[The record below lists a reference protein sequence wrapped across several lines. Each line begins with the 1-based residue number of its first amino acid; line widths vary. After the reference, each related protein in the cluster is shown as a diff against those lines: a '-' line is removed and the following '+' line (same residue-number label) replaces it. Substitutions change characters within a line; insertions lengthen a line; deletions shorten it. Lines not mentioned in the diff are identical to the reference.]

1 MFKIYLIKCK
11 TVSSAFFRTSVVV
24 ILSLFGCNCFAQLV
38 GDLRSTGTGNWNAT
52 ATWERYDGAIWEAS
66 GTGANNPGQ
75 LPNATT
81 SVFIQSTHTVTI
93 AGNEACLD
101 VNIAKGNKTTATAL
115 GKIALGVNTLS
126 VFGILRNYLNDV
138 GVIDPLGILP
148 PLFTPDDA
156 VGYNVYPFTGTT
168 GKVSIEGFSRPL
180 TNAGQW
186 DGTISNASVGI
197 FPLEI
202 NVNSGEAVA
211 LGTGIKVS
219 SLVINTGT
227 LDANLNRIGVGNGTS
242 GVGDV
247 TINVNGTL
255 SSANTSA
262 GNPVISQTAS
272 LSSGN
277 FNLYGKFLLTGT
289 SPYIEFAS
297 ITFHPGSIVEF
308 SRSTNPA
315 AHNLLQKSFG
325 ASVAIPTTY
334 QNLVKSG
341 NKILNVNTSI
351 SIKESLT
358 ISAGTLAL
366 GASDVT
372 ILSSATNTA
381 NITAVS
387 GLITYGGAGR
397 FVVERYLF
405 GKRAWRLLAAPVDQV
420 SSPSILNSWQEAG
433 SLIPTGYGT
442 QVSGPAGGTGL
453 DYTTVRGSLKWFDTS
468 AQTYVEITNTNN
480 AIARTEGYYVFVRG
494 DRAQGLSGTG
504 LATNLRIRGKI
515 LTGTQ
520 PDIALGALH
529 FASVGNPYPSAIDF
543 RNVFKSNMVD
553 AFIAWNPNSAGSYN
567 LGAFETYV
575 YNVGAG
581 HYFRTPGGQIRDSIQ
596 SGEAVFVQTF
606 TGGGILRFE
615 ENDKVGGSRNV
626 SRESKMIAR
635 EGIIVPTLD
644 IDLYT
649 KDVNGTSFLADGVQL
664 NFGNSYSNAVDND
677 DVRKISNTADNVSIT
692 NKGTKLVVERR
703 HTLQN
708 TDTIF
713 LNLSNT
719 RIATYRFEI
728 DPSVLD
734 NTGLNA
740 FLKDKFLQIET
751 PISLS
756 TVTKVNFDIT
766 ADAAS
771 RVADRFMIVF
781 RQAASLNFTTI
792 SAERNADKTIT
803 VKWGTQQEVGVVNY
817 ELQHSNDGINFINV
831 DTQLPLANNGTNPTY
846 SKQHATATKNNNWYR
861 VKASM
866 VNGTSKYSAIAM
878 VGALV
883 DVAVEPSIAIY
894 PNPVENKLIKIH
906 FAGHAGKYAVSLLNE
921 AGKMVYTENMVVVSN
936 NETQT
941 IGIKKS
947 FAAGNYSVLFVA
959 EDGTKK
965 IIKMILL

>member
-1 MFKIYLIKCK
+1 MFKIYLITCK
-11 TVSSAFFRTSVVV
+11 TVSSSVFRIFSVL
-24 ILSLFGCNCFAQLV
+24 ILSFFGCSCFAQLV
-38 GDLRSTGTGNWNAT
+38 GDLRSIGTGNWNAT
-52 ATWERYDGAIWEAS
+52 ASWERYNGTIWEAS
-66 GTGANNPGQ
+66 GIGANNPGQ
-75 LPNATT
+75 LPNAST
-81 SVFIQSTHTVTI
+81 SVFIQSTHIITI
-93 AGNEACLD
+93 TGNEACLD
-101 VNIAKGNKTTATAL
+101 LNIAKGNKTTVTAL
-115 GKIALGVNTLS
+115 GKIALGTNTLS

-138 GVIDPLGILP
+138 GIIDPLGILP

-180 TNAGQW
+180 TSAAQW
-186 DGTISNASVGI
+186 DGTISNPSVGI

-272 LSSGN
+272 LPSGN

-315 AHNLLQKSFG
+315 VHNLLQKSFG
-325 ASVAIPTTY
+325 ASVPIPTTY
-334 QNLVKSG
+334 QNLIKSG
-341 NKILNVNTSI
+341 TKTLNVNTSI

-372 ILSSATNTA
+372 ILSDVNNTA
-381 NITAVS
+381 NIPVVG
-387 GLITYGGAGR
+387 GLITYGTGR
-397 FVVERYLF
+397 FIVERYLF
-405 GKRAWRLLAAPVDQV
+405 GKRAWRLLATPIDQLG
-420 SSPSILNSWQEAG
+420 SPSILNSWQEAG
-433 SLIPTGYGT
+433 SLASTGYGT

-453 DYTTVRGSLKWFDTS
+453 DYTTLRGSLKWFDTT
-468 AQTYVEITNTNN
+468 AQTYIEIANTNN

-504 LATNLRIRGKI
+504 LATNLRIKGKI

-520 PDIALGALH
+520 PDITLGALH
-529 FASVGNPYPSAIDF
+529 FASVGNPYPSAVDF

-553 AFIAWNPNSAGSYN
+553 AFIAWNPNSAGTYN
-567 LGAFETYV
+567 LGAFETYTL
-575 YNVGAG
+575 NVAG
-581 HYFRTPGGQIRDSIQ
+581 THYVRTPGGEIRDSIQ

-626 SRESKMIAR
+626 SRDANELTLDGVTA
-635 EGIIVPTLD
+635 PTLD
-644 IDLYT
+644 IDLYA
-649 KDVNGTSFLADGVQL
+649 KDVNGSSFLADGVKL
-664 NFGNSYSNAVDND
+664 NFGNSYSNVIDND
-677 DVRKISNTADNVSIT
+677 DVRKISNTADNLSII
-692 NKGTKLVVERR
+692 NKGIRLVVERR
-703 HTLQN
+703 HTLQS

-713 LNLSNT
+713 LNLTST
-719 RIATYRFEI
+719 RIASYRFEI
-728 DPSVLD
+728 DPSVLT
-734 NTGLNA
+734 NTGLDA
-740 FLKDKFLQIET
+740 FLKDKFLQTET

-756 TVTKVNFDIT
+756 TVTNVHFDIT

-781 RQAASLNFTTI
+781 KQAASVSFTTI
-792 SAERNADKTIT
+792 SAERSADKTVM
-803 VKWGTQQEVGVVNY
+803 VKWGTQQEVGVINY
-817 ELQHSNDGINFINV
+817 EVQHSNDGINFTSV
-831 DTQLPLANNGTNPTY
+831 DTQLPLANNGTNPVY
-846 SKQHATATKNNNWYR
+846 SKQDAAATKNNNWYR
-861 VKASM
+861 VKANM
-866 VNGTSKYSAIAM
+866 VNAATKYSAIAM
-878 VGALV
+878 VGALQ
-883 DVAVEPSIAIY
+883 DIALEPSIAIY
-894 PNPVENKLIKIH
+894 PNPIEDKLIKMH
-906 FAGHAGKYAVSLLNE
+906 FSGHAGKYGLSLLNE
-921 AGKMVYTENMVVVSN
+921 AGKTIYSKNIIVVSN

-941 IGIKKS
+941 IEISKS
-947 FAAGNYSVLFVA
+947 FATGNYSLLLVA

-965 IIKMILL
+965 ILKMVIL